1 MSLGGDM
8 GTLLNLVLLIIRE
21 HPGGITTAELADCIP
36 GNCYSTRRAKAYA
49 AASNLE
55 RCGFVEG
62 ERVEYKPG
70 NKAYRAVVWRPVE

>member
-1 MSLGGDM
+1 MTDIR
-8 GTLLNLVLLIIRE
+8 LNGPPELV
-21 HPGGITTAELADCIP
+21 
-36 GNCYSTRRAKAYA
+36 A

-70 NKAYRAVVWRPVE
+70 NKSYKAVMWRPVE